1 MYNFL
6 LRPGYGSQKL
16 LIEFSIESD
25 DEIYIEVLLN
35 AISSIS
41 PKVAKIEDLWM
52 NDETL
57 LHLSSTNGSFII
69 SRDIWGFVFIMSDTN
84 QPVISEISEL
94 LEKDTYFEKKEV
106 DYEKYR
112 HLKS

>member
-16 LIEFSIESD
+16 IIEFSIEND

-35 AISSIS
+35 AISTIN
-41 PKVAKIEDLWM
+41 PKVTKIEDLWM

-57 LHLSSTNGSFII
+57 LHVSSTNGSFII

-84 QPVISEISEL
+84 QSFQRSASFL
-94 LEKDTYFEKKEV
+94 KKIPI
-106 DYEKYR
+106 
-112 HLKS
+112 LKKKKSTTKSTAT